1 MKILGRRIIKGV
13 GFLRLVPTDEDDFWY
28 LYNLL
33 AVGDIIRTTTHRKI
47 VRECINLLR
56 DSINWQQDI

>member
-33 AVGDIIRTTTHRKI
+33 AIGDIIRTTTHRKI
-47 VRECINLLR
+47 VRECIL
-56 DSINWQQDI
+56 